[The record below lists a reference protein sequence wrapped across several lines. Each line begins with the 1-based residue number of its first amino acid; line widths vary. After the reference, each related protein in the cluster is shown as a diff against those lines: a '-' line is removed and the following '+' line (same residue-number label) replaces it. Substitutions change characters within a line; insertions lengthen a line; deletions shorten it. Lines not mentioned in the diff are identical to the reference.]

1 MLIDGFIDNIRYRSM
16 TRPGF
21 ILSLSNWRD
30 EKALV
35 RWRTQARHH
44 DVQTKGREDVLAD
57 YHLRVGQVTTDTHLP
72 AGCVLEEQRLD
83 VTQVGQGTT
92 VALINPL
99 SGDTPA
105 PWSDIATATA
115 ALGLQACA
123 TALRCQ
129 PPLPSRPVTL
139 ARNTSNASGRHAHGQ
154 YAKVKTILRPLVVP
168 AATVSKVAT
177 ASSSATLSVFSFRAP
192 DAASLATSA
201 S

>member
-1 MLIDGFIDNIRYRSM
+1 M

-129 PPLPSRPVTL
+129 PPFAIAPGHVGAQHKQRIGQ
-139 ARNTSNASGRHAHGQ
+139 ARARSVREGQ
-154 YAKVKTILRPLVVP
+154 DHL
-168 AATVSKVAT
+168 
-177 ASSSATLSVFSFRAP
+177 ATLG
-192 DAASLATSA
+192 SA
-201 S
+201 GGHGIEGSHGVIERYAIGVQFKSA